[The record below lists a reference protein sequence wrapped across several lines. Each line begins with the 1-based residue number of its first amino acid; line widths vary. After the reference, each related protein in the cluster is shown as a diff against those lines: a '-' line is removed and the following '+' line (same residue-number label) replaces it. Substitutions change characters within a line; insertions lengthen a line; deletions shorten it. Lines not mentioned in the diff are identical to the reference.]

1 MEAMM
6 ASNDKLYP
14 RLFSLLSAEFDASP
28 CTVES
33 HEAAKLAFTMKVIGT
48 TDGVVWLHCEK
59 CNSSP
64 MWNTRRRGF
73 EYAMRRAA

>member
-1 MEAMM
+1 MG
-6 ASNDKLYP
+6 NDKLYP

-33 HEAAKLAFTMKVIGT
+33 HEAAKLAGT
-48 TDGVVWLHCEK
+48 LEIVGSTVGAVWLRCPKCE
-59 CNSSP
+59 STP